1 MFQNTLAAELAN
13 RAGSRVEVATDNN
26 LIDGIL
32 STVTPE
38 LVLVIEI
45 SSGYGNTK
53 VYISLAAINF
63 VRFPVAA
70 A

>member
-1 MFQNTLAAELAN
+1 MFQNTFAAELAN

-45 SSGYGNTK
+45 NSGYGNTK
-53 VYISLAAINF
+53 VYISLSAINF
-63 VRFPVAA
+63 VRFLVAA
-70 A
+70 